1 MDLERSPETKESQ
14 RGGQASGMSE
24 KEPRAAAAEGPRRGG
39 AGARDEGWR
48 ERGGA
53 VLLAE
58 GQVRG
63 GGWGRVLTPPRGPG
77 LPRRPRQGH
86 RAGRTRPVDAGP
98 VSPMG
103 CGVYRRPHGLP
114 HV

>member
-48 ERGGA
+48 EC
-53 VLLAE
+53 
-58 GQVRG
+58 G
-63 GGWGRVLTPPRGPG
+63 GGSS
-77 LPRRPRQGH
+77 
-86 RAGRTRPVDAGP
+86 AGRGAGAGRGLGQGADSPTRSGSTKEAQAGAP
-98 VSPMG
+98 SRTHKARG
-103 CGVYRRPHGLP
+103 RRASVPHGVWGL
-114 HV
+114 